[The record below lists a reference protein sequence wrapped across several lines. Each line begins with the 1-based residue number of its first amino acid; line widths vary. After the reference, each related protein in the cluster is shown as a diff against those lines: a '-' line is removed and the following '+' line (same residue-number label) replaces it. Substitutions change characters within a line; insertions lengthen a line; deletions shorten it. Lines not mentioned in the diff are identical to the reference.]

1 MTSSSKKHFI
11 NDVLTLSVVPLISQL
26 VGLLLLPVIT
36 RIYSPSDFGLF
47 NTFSAIV
54 AFLGVFSTLAYHS
67 SILLPKKDESAS
79 SILISCLFSSV
90 LFSLFV
96 LILIVFFYN
105 KIILF
110 FKIEDLEAYIFLIPI
125 FIFLH
130 GFFQTMRYWN
140 SRIKNFKKIAQS
152 KISEVISNKSFSIG
166 YGLVVLNNVGG
177 LIYSLLIASII
188 KNLFLLFSIKN
199 LKYIFFNIQIEKIF
213 TVLSKYKKFPIFSLP
228 SELLSRVPALL
239 IVFFVLNFFDSGL
252 LGNYSLTISVLA
264 VPTVFFTSSIIEA
277 FSPRVAQAI
286 HSNTHLKVLEEVYE
300 RIFSTTFLIFVVLI
314 FFGDKLFSF
323 VFGSSWII
331 AGVLAQILAIRS
343 LFEVVTTPILS
354 LTAIVQK
361 QELNLIRRIAEISVT
376 VVSFYFGSYFDNY
389 IYTFI
394 LYSVLGS
401 LSILIITKIL
411 MKQINLKFLTLF
423 KRVKYYSKI
432 ISIIIISFIIFK
444 FLKVESIFLNIIF
457 LIITSSIY
465 YYLVLKHDKELL
477 NIIKSKLNLK

>member
-1 MTSSSKKHFI
+1 MTENKRKNFV
-11 NDVLTLSVVPLISQL
+11 NDVLTLSLVPLISQL
-26 VGLLLLPVIT
+26 VGLILLPVIT

-67 SILLPKKDESAS
+67 SILLPKRDESAS
-79 SILISCLFSSV
+79 SILISCLVTSI
-90 LFSLFV
+90 LFSLFI
-96 LILIVFFYN
+96 LILIFFFHN
-105 KIILF
+105 KIISLF
-110 FKIEDLEAYIFLIPI
+110 KVENLEAYIFLIPI

-166 YGLVVLNNVGG
+166 YGLLVINNVGG

-188 KNLFLLFSIKN
+188 KNLLLVFSIKN
-199 LKYIFFNIQIEKIF
+199 LIYILSNIQIKKIF
-213 TVLSKYKKFPIFSLP
+213 SVLSKYKKFPIFSLP

-252 LGNYSLTISVLA
+252 LGNYSLTMSVLA

-277 FSPRVAQAI
+277 FSPRVAEAI

-300 RIFSTTFLIFVVLI
+300 RIFSTTFLIFLVLI

-331 AGVLAQILAIRS
+331 AGVLAQILAVRS

-361 QELNLIRRIAEISVT
+361 QELNLIRRISEILVT
-376 VVSFYFGSYFDNY
+376 VLSFYFGSYFDSY

-394 LYSVLGS
+394 FYSVLGS
-401 LSILIITKIL
+401 ISIIIITKIL
-411 MKQINLKFLTLF
+411 MNQINLKFITLF
-423 KRVKYYSKI
+423 NRVKYYIKI
-432 ISIIIISFIIFK
+432 ISIIIISFTVYK
-444 FLKVESIFLNIIF
+444 FLELESMTLNIIF
-457 LIITSSIY
+457 LIIICSIY
-465 YYLVLKHDKELL
+465 YYLVLKHDEELL
-477 NIIKSKLNLK
+477 NILKSKLNLK